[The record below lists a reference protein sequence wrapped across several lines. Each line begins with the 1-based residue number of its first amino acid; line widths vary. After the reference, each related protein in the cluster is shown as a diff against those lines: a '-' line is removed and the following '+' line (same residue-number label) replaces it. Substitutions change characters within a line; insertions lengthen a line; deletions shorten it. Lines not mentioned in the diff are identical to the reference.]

1 MITDGKQTTTS
12 QYTKLSEASRGIKN
26 KGVIVYAIGVGG
38 GVDQAELEEIAS
50 GLDYIFTSS
59 SFESLQNEASK
70 IRKSVCEVSKP
81 GKWMALSQTYTGYFP
96 LIGFPFIKVTVS
108 AHVHS
113 KYFFYFSN
121 TATWC

>member
-26 KGVIVYAIGVGG
+26 KGVIVYAIGVGS

-50 GLDYIFTSS
+50 ELDYVFTSS

-70 IRKSVCEVSKP
+70 IRKSVCEVSKL
-81 GKWMALSQTYTGYFP
+81 GK
-96 LIGFPFIKVTVS
+96 
-108 AHVHS
+108 
-113 KYFFYFSN
+113 
-121 TATWC
+121 

>member
-26 KGVIVYAIGVGG
+26 KGVIVYAIGVGS
-38 GVDQAELEEIAS
+38 GVDQVELEEIAS
-50 GLDYIFTSS
+50 GLDYVFTSS

-81 GKWMALSQTYTGYFP
+81 GK
-96 LIGFPFIKVTVS
+96 
-108 AHVHS
+108 
-113 KYFFYFSN
+113 
-121 TATWC
+121 

>member
-12 QYTKLSEASRGIKN
+12 QYTKLLEASRGIKN
-26 KGVIVYAIGVGG
+26 KGVIVYAIGVGS

-50 GLDYIFTSS
+50 GLDYVFTSS

-81 GKWMALSQTYTGYFP
+81 GK
-96 LIGFPFIKVTVS
+96 
-108 AHVHS
+108 
-113 KYFFYFSN
+113 
-121 TATWC
+121 

>member
-50 GLDYIFTSS
+50 GLDYVFTSS

-81 GKWMALSQTYTGYFP
+81 GK
-96 LIGFPFIKVTVS
+96 
-108 AHVHS
+108 
-113 KYFFYFSN
+113 
-121 TATWC
+121 

>member
-26 KGVIVYAIGVGG
+26 KGVIVYAIGVGS

-50 GLDYIFTSS
+50 GLDYVFTSS

-70 IRKSVCEVSKP
+70 IRKSVCEVSKA
-81 GKWMALSQTYTGYFP
+81 GK
-96 LIGFPFIKVTVS
+96 
-108 AHVHS
+108 
-113 KYFFYFSN
+113 
-121 TATWC
+121 

>member
-81 GKWMALSQTYTGYFP
+81 GK
-96 LIGFPFIKVTVS
+96 
-108 AHVHS
+108 
-113 KYFFYFSN
+113 
-121 TATWC
+121 

>member
-38 GVDQAELEEIAS
+38 GVDLAELEEIAS
-50 GLDYIFTSS
+50 GLDYVFTSS

-81 GKWMALSQTYTGYFP
+81 GK
-96 LIGFPFIKVTVS
+96 
-108 AHVHS
+108 
-113 KYFFYFSN
+113 
-121 TATWC
+121 

>member
-26 KGVIVYAIGVGG
+26 KGVIVYAIGVGS

-50 GLDYIFTSS
+50 GLDYVFTSS

-70 IRKSVCEVSKP
+70 IRKSVCEVSKS
-81 GKWMALSQTYTGYFP
+81 GK
-96 LIGFPFIKVTVS
+96 
-108 AHVHS
+108 
-113 KYFFYFSN
+113 
-121 TATWC
+121 

>member
-26 KGVIVYAIGVGG
+26 KGVIVYAIGVGS

-50 GLDYIFTSS
+50 GLDYVLTSS

-70 IRKSVCEVSKP
+70 IRKSVCEVSKL
-81 GKWMALSQTYTGYFP
+81 GT
-96 LIGFPFIKVTVS
+96 
-108 AHVHS
+108 
-113 KYFFYFSN
+113 
-121 TATWC
+121 

>member
-1 MITDGKQTTTS
+1 MITDGKQTTTL

-26 KGVIVYAIGVGG
+26 KGVIVYAIGVGS

-50 GLDYIFTSS
+50 GLDYVFTSS

-81 GKWMALSQTYTGYFP
+81 GK
-96 LIGFPFIKVTVS
+96 
-108 AHVHS
+108 
-113 KYFFYFSN
+113 
-121 TATWC
+121 

>member
-26 KGVIVYAIGVGG
+26 KGVIVYAIGVGS

-50 GLDYIFTSS
+50 GLDYVFTSS

-70 IRKSVCEVSKP
+70 IRKSVCEVSKL
-81 GKWMALSQTYTGYFP
+81 GK
-96 LIGFPFIKVTVS
+96 
-108 AHVHS
+108 
-113 KYFFYFSN
+113 
-121 TATWC
+121 

>member
-12 QYTKLSEASRGIKN
+12 QYTKLSEASRGIKK

-50 GLDYIFTSS
+50 GLDYVFTSS

-81 GKWMALSQTYTGYFP
+81 GK
-96 LIGFPFIKVTVS
+96 
-108 AHVHS
+108 
-113 KYFFYFSN
+113 
-121 TATWC
+121 

>member
-26 KGVIVYAIGVGG
+26 KGVIVYAIGVGS

-50 GLDYIFTSS
+50 ELDYVFTSS

-81 GKWMALSQTYTGYFP
+81 GK
-96 LIGFPFIKVTVS
+96 
-108 AHVHS
+108 
-113 KYFFYFSN
+113 
-121 TATWC
+121 

>member
-1 MITDGKQTTTS
+1 MITDGKQTTAS

-50 GLDYIFTSS
+50 GLDYVFTSS

-81 GKWMALSQTYTGYFP
+81 GK
-96 LIGFPFIKVTVS
+96 
-108 AHVHS
+108 
-113 KYFFYFSN
+113 
-121 TATWC
+121 

>member
-26 KGVIVYAIGVGG
+26 KGVVVYAIGVGS

-50 GLDYIFTSS
+50 GLDYVFTSS

-70 IRKSVCEVSKP
+70 IRKSVCEVSKL
-81 GKWMALSQTYTGYFP
+81 GK
-96 LIGFPFIKVTVS
+96 
-108 AHVHS
+108 
-113 KYFFYFSN
+113 
-121 TATWC
+121 

>member
-26 KGVIVYAIGVGG
+26 KGVIVYAIGVGS

-50 GLDYIFTSS
+50 GLDYVFTSS

-70 IRKSVCEVSKP
+70 IRKSVCEVSKL
-81 GKWMALSQTYTGYFP
+81 GT
-96 LIGFPFIKVTVS
+96 
-108 AHVHS
+108 
-113 KYFFYFSN
+113 
-121 TATWC
+121 

>member
-26 KGVIVYAIGVGG
+26 KGVIVYAIGVGS
-38 GVDQAELEEIAS
+38 GVDQAELEEITS
-50 GLDYIFTSS
+50 GLDYVFTSS

-81 GKWMALSQTYTGYFP
+81 GK
-96 LIGFPFIKVTVS
+96 
-108 AHVHS
+108 
-113 KYFFYFSN
+113 
-121 TATWC
+121 

>member
-26 KGVIVYAIGVGG
+26 KWVIVYAIGVGS

-50 GLDYIFTSS
+50 GLDYVFTSS

-70 IRKSVCEVSKP
+70 IRKSVCEVSKS
-81 GKWMALSQTYTGYFP
+81 GK
-96 LIGFPFIKVTVS
+96 
-108 AHVHS
+108 
-113 KYFFYFSN
+113 
-121 TATWC
+121 

>member
-26 KGVIVYAIGVGG
+26 KGVIVYAIGVGS

-70 IRKSVCEVSKP
+70 IRKSVCEVSKL
-81 GKWMALSQTYTGYFP
+81 GK
-96 LIGFPFIKVTVS
+96 
-108 AHVHS
+108 
-113 KYFFYFSN
+113 
-121 TATWC
+121 

>member
-26 KGVIVYAIGVGG
+26 KGVIVYAIGVGS

-50 GLDYIFTSS
+50 RLDYVFTSS

-70 IRKSVCEVSKP
+70 IRRSVCDVSKP
-81 GKWMALSQTYTGYFP
+81 GK
-96 LIGFPFIKVTVS
+96 
-108 AHVHS
+108 
-113 KYFFYFSN
+113 
-121 TATWC
+121 

>member
-26 KGVIVYAIGVGG
+26 KGVIVYAIGVGS

-50 GLDYIFTSS
+50 ELDYVFTSS

-70 IRKSVCEVSKP
+70 IRKSVCEVSKL
-81 GKWMALSQTYTGYFP
+81 GT
-96 LIGFPFIKVTVS
+96 
-108 AHVHS
+108 
-113 KYFFYFSN
+113 
-121 TATWC
+121 

>member
-26 KGVIVYAIGVGG
+26 KGVIVYAIGVGS

-50 GLDYIFTSS
+50 GLDYVFTSS

-81 GKWMALSQTYTGYFP
+81 GK
-96 LIGFPFIKVTVS
+96 
-108 AHVHS
+108 
-113 KYFFYFSN
+113 
-121 TATWC
+121 